1 MTRVVYSTLYTEGMT
16 DEERQVWQAGRDR
29 FLAVARETGAT
40 AIESEPE
47 VSAEAEG
54 DAFARLLMRLNDAH
68 VPYALPDQEQRASD
82 DSMPA

>member
-1 MTRVVYSTLYTEGMT
+1 MTRVVYSTLYTDGMT
-16 DEERQVWQAGRDR
+16 EEQRHAWEAGRDR
-29 FLAVARETGAT
+29 FLAVAQDAGADGIT
-40 AIESEPE
+40 REPE

-54 DAFARLLMRLNDAH
+54 EVLARLISRLNEAH